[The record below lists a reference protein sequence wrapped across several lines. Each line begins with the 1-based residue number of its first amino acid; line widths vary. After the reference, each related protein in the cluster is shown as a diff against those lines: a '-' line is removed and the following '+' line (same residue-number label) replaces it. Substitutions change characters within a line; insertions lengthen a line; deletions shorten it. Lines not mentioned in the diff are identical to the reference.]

1 MVLVATVAMDHHL
14 HMRPRDDHLLDL
26 RQLWQMARH
35 VSPVHLVLCGHQER
49 GLVPLISEEAG
60 VADPILQIHLKPPLP
75 TAEAGLH
82 LHLVHGRIETLY
94 ISPLFG
100 WKEARGLDRR
110 RWCRRWWR
118 WWRWWRERGC
128 RGFARCKRWWRWRE
142 GCRGFARRR
151 RWWRW
156 RERQQSWQT
165 RLGWRER
172 FCARF

>member
-26 RQLWQMARH
+26 RQLWQMGRH
-35 VSPVHLVLCGHQER
+35 VSWVHLVLCGHQER

-82 LHLVHGRIETLY
+82 LHLVHGRIETMY

-110 RWCRRWWR
+110 RRCR
-118 WWRWWRERGC
+118 RWWRERGC
-128 RGFARCKRWWRWRE
+128 RGFARC
-142 GCRGFARRR
+142 R

-156 RERQQSWQT
+156 RERWKQRSLHT

-172 FCARF
+172 FCARFR